1 MIVRPA
7 TENDIDGMVALLQGH
22 MNPKWTAERWRRL
35 FTYDWQA
42 HRPDFGRVVDRDGEV
57 VGCLAAVY
65 SERVIED
72 RLERFCK
79 PCAWYMRKDVRREGA
94 GLGLKMMQHLTAD
107 LTRHYVIN
115 TSSAHT
121 TNLLR
126 RAGFADLD
134 AEKYVWTR
142 ESAAATAMRRKIDV
156 ITDPATI
163 DRLVDA
169 AERRLIKDH
178 AGLPVNAILVRHA
191 DGQTLIV
198 LAETVK
204 GGGERW
210 LDVLYASDPLCL
222 ARHGAALAG
231 DLLNGSGEFLAADCR
246 FCETSPPNAVRRPI
260 AVPHFTKKTGL
271 APHHLDHL
279 YSEIQL
285 LGLKLR

>member
-22 MNPKWTAERWRRL
+22 MNPKWTAKRWRRL
-35 FTYDWQA
+35 FTYKWQA

-72 RLERFCK
+72 RLERFCN
-79 PCAWYMRKDVRREGA
+79 PCAWYMRKDVRHEGA

-115 TSSAHT
+115 TSSANT

-126 RAGFADLD
+126 RAGFVDLD
-134 AEKYVWTR
+134 VEKYVWTR
-142 ESAAATAMRRKIDV
+142 DGAAPMRRQIEV
-156 ITDPATI
+156 ISDPATI
-163 DRLVDA
+163 ERLVDA

-178 AGLPVNAILVRHA
+178 AGLPVNPLLVRHA
-191 DGQTLIV
+191 DGQTLIM
-198 LAETVK
+198 LADTIK
-204 GGGERW
+204 GEGERW

-222 ARHGAALAG
+222 AHRGAAVAG
-231 DLLNGSGEFLAADCR
+231 DLLNGSGEFLAADSR
-246 FCETSPPNAVRRPI
+246 FCETPPLNAVRRPI

-271 APHHLDHL
+271 DPHHLDHL

-285 LGLKLR
+285 LELKLR

>member
-35 FTYDWQA
+35 FTYEWQA

-79 PCAWYMRKDVRREGA
+79 PCAWYMRKDVRHEGA

-115 TSSAHT
+115 TSSANT

-126 RAGFADLD
+126 RAGFVDLD
-134 AEKYVWTR
+134 VEKYVWTR
-142 ESAAATAMRRKIDV
+142 DGAAPMRRQIEV
-156 ITDPATI
+156 ISDPATI
-163 DRLVDA
+163 ERLVDA

-178 AGLPVNAILVRHA
+178 AGLPVNPLLVRHA
-191 DGQTLIV
+191 DGQTLIM
-198 LAETVK
+198 LADTIK
-204 GGGERW
+204 GAGERW
-210 LDVLYASDPLCL
+210 LDVLYASEPLCL

-231 DLLNGSGEFLAADCR
+231 DLLNGSGEFLAADSR
-246 FCETSPPNAVRRPI
+246 FCETPPLNAVRRPI

-271 APHHLDHL
+271 DPHHLDHL

-285 LGLKLR
+285 LELKLR